1 MHIVRTICI
10 LLSAFVAVGVVHAE
24 GDTNVICVGNMC
36 FPANAA
42 PAAQAAAPAE
52 NDTNV
57 VCIGNMCF
65 PLDAAPTAP
74 VAAVTNAAATGY
86 VIVASA
92 DGYMPRDPFL
102 NFLHGAVSTGAQ
114 AEEEA
119 FSRSPLAFL
128 AKRGWLLTL
137 LLIFAAGMALN
148 LTPCVLPM
156 IPVQLAILGIG
167 HGNDTP
173 RSKRDGLVRGLVYGA
188 SMAVSYGVLGAL
200 VVRSGGFFG
209 TLQSSP
215 WFNLAIA
222 ALFILLSLAL
232 FDVIYI
238 DFSRFGRYNGKS
250 AGLAAVFVT
259 GAVDALLAGSCV
271 APALLAVLVLAGA
284 LYAEGHPAALALPF
298 VLGLGM
304 GFPWPF
310 IATGLAAVP
319 KPGAWMKR
327 VKAIFGVIVV
337 LLAIYF
343 ANLAFA
349 GFNPNAPKADLG
361 TAASVDVRDLHERLA
376 TEDLAA
382 KPVLLDFWATW
393 CRNCSAMERV
403 TFRDDDVAAMLK
415 RDFTLIRVQAENPAD
430 PDTAAVLR
438 EFNVIGVPA
447 FRVLARGTREHAR

>member
-1 MHIVRTICI
+1 MQIARPFRI
-10 LLSAFVAVGVVHAE
+10 LLAMLLVF
-24 GDTNVICVGNMC
+24 
-36 FPANAA
+36 
-42 PAAQAAAPAE
+42 AAAFTRAE
-52 NDTNV
+52 DDADV
-57 VCIGNMCF
+57 ICIGNMCF
-65 PLDAAPTAP
+65 PADADPVRTATYADADSKALDSR
-74 VAAVTNAAATGY
+74 Y
-86 VIVASA
+86 VVVASA

-102 NFLHGAVSTGAQ
+102 SFLRSAAATDGH
-114 AEEEA
+114 AEEA
-119 FSRSPLAFL
+119 TFSRAPLAFL
-128 AKRGWLLTL
+128 ARRGWLLTL
-137 LLIFAAGMALN
+137 LLIFAAGLALN

-167 HGNDTP
+167 HGRESP
-173 RSKRDGLVRGLVYGA
+173 KSKRDGLVRGLVYGA

-222 ALFILLSLAL
+222 ALFILLALAL

-238 DFSRFGRYNGKS
+238 DFSRFGRYSGKS

-259 GAVDALLAGSCV
+259 GAIDALLAGSCV

-284 LYAEGHPAALALPF
+284 LYAEGPPAALALPF

-319 KPGAWMKR
+319 KPGPWMKR
-327 VKAIFGVIVV
+327 VKGVFGVIVV
-337 LLAIYF
+337 LLAVYF
-343 ANLAFA
+343 ANLSFA
-349 GFNPNAPKADLG
+349 GFNMRAHKAIDG
-361 TAASVDVRDLHERLA
+361 SGESVDVRELRERLA

-403 TFRDDDVAAMLK
+403 TFRDEAVAEALR
-415 RDFTLIRVQAENPAD
+415 RDFTLVRVQAENPAD
-430 PDTAAVLR
+430 PETAAVLR

-447 FRVLARGTREHAR
+447 FRVLRASLQP

>member
-1 MHIVRTICI
+1 MHVANAICV
-10 LLSAFVAVGVVHAE
+10 LLAAALAFATPVAHGGE
-24 GDTNVICVGNMC
+24 DTNVI
-36 FPANAA
+36 
-42 PAAQAAAPAE
+42 
-52 NDTNV
+52 
-57 VCIGNMCF
+57 CIGNMCF
-65 PLDAAPTAP
+65 PVGEAPFE
-74 VAAVTNAAATGY
+74 AVDEAVDGGEPGY

-92 DGYMPRDPFL
+92 DGYMTRDPFL
-102 NFLHGAVSTGAQ
+102 HFLKGALSTDAE
-114 AEEEA
+114 EEEA

-128 AKRGWLLTL
+128 ARRGWFLTL

-167 HGNDTP
+167 HGHDTP
-173 RSKRDGLVRGLVYGA
+173 RSKRDGLVRGLLYGA

-238 DFSRFGRYNGKS
+238 DFSRFGRHSGKS

-319 KPGAWMKR
+319 KPGAWMRR
-327 VKAIFGVIVV
+327 VKAVFGVIVV
-337 LLAIYF
+337 LLAVYF

-349 GFNPNAPKADLG
+349 GFNPKAREADVES
-361 TAASVDVRDLHERLA
+361 AASVDVRDLHARLA
-376 TEDLAA
+376 AEDLAA

-403 TFRDDDVAAMLK
+403 TFRDRDVAAVLG
-415 RDFTLIRVQAENPAD
+415 RDFTLVRVQAEDPAD
-430 PDTAAVLR
+430 PKTAAVLR

-447 FRVLARGTREHAR
+447 FRVLRARPPEKASAPPAP

>member
-1 MHIVRTICI
+1 MHVANAICV
-10 LLSAFVAVGVVHAE
+10 LLASALAFASPVAHGGEA
-24 GDTNVICVGNMC
+24 TNVI
-36 FPANAA
+36 
-42 PAAQAAAPAE
+42 
-52 NDTNV
+52 
-57 VCIGNMCF
+57 CIGNMCF
-65 PLDAAPTAP
+65 PVGEAPLDAADEAG
-74 VAAVTNAAATGY
+74 VRDEAADY

-92 DGYMPRDPFL
+92 DGYMTRDPFL
-102 NFLHGAVSTGAQ
+102 HFLRGALSAGAV

-128 AKRGWLLTL
+128 ARRGCFLTL
-137 LLIFAAGMALN
+137 LLIFGAGMALN

-188 SMAVSYGVLGAL
+188 SMAVSYGILGAL

-238 DFSRFGRYNGKS
+238 DFSRFGRHSGKS

-284 LYAEGHPAALALPF
+284 LYAEGHAAALALPF

-327 VKAIFGVIVV
+327 VKAVFGVIVV
-337 LLAIYF
+337 LLAVYF

-349 GFNPNAPKADLG
+349 GFNTKAPKGVVDSAS
-361 TAASVDVRDLHERLA
+361 SVDARDLHARLA

-403 TFRDDDVAAMLK
+403 TFHDADVAAVLG

-430 PDTAAVLR
+430 PATAEILR

-447 FRVLARGTREHAR
+447 FRVLRNAPQQRGPRGRD